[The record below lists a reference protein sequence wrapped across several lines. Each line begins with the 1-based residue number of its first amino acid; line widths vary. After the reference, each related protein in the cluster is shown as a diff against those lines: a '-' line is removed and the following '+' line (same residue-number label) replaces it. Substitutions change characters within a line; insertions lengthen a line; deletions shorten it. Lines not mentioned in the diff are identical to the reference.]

1 MIKGLIMRM
10 DNEEESRNVDD
21 RRSRTGKGGG
31 GMPSMQ
37 TMMMLWPIVK
47 PLLRSKFGLLIIGAG
62 VAAYLMG
69 YNPLSLI
76 GMGGSGAS
84 APITKEQKM
93 EDEKRK
99 VFISKVLKS
108 TEDIWTET
116 LKQYGMGYT
125 KPTMVLYRG
134 YTRSGCGA
142 AQSQMGPFYCPVDK
156 KVYLDLGFFDELA
169 RRHNSPGDFAQAY
182 VLAHEIGHHIQDLE
196 GTLDKVQQAK
206 QSWGGNS
213 RKANALQVRVEL
225 QADCYAGAWAYH
237 AQKKF
242 KMLEPGDIEEA
253 LNAASSIGD
262 DTLQKEAGQRVRPDG
277 FTHGSS
283 AQRVSWFKRGF
294 ESGDLG
300 QCNTF
305 K

>member
-1 MIKGLIMRM
+1 M

-21 RRSRTGKGGG
+21 RRESTGKGG

-37 TMMMLWPIVK
+37 TMMILWPIVK
-47 PLLRSKFGLLIIGAG
+47 PLLRSKFGLVVIGAA
-62 VAAYLMG
+62 VAAYMMG
-69 YNPLSLI
+69 YNPLALI
-76 GMGGSGAS
+76 GIGGTSSQPVNKA
-84 APITKEQKM
+84 

-108 TEDIWTET
+108 TEDVWTET
-116 LKQYGMGYT
+116 LAKYGMRYT
-125 KPTMVLYRG
+125 KPVMVLYRG

-169 RRHNSPGDFAQAY
+169 KRHNAPGDFAQAY

-196 GTLDKVQQAK
+196 GTLDKVQRAK
-206 QSWGGNS
+206 QSWGGQS
-213 RKANALQVRVEL
+213 AKSNALQVRVEL
-225 QADCYAGAWAYH
+225 QADCYAGAWAHH

-262 DTLQKEAGQRVRPDG
+262 DKLQREAGQRVRPDA

-283 AQRVSWFKRGF
+283 AQRVTWFKRGF
-294 ESGDLG
+294 VSGDLR
-300 QCNTF
+300 QCDTF
-305 K
+305 Q